1 MKIIE
6 RAMAEKVKKYSKFR
20 KVILITGSRQIGKT
34 TLLKEIKEKERNYVS
49 LDDLNIRAIANKDPK
64 LFMETYT
71 PPIIIDEIQY
81 APDLLSYIKLNV
93 DSKNKNGEYWLTGS
107 QKFHL
112 MKGVSES
119 LAGRVGILEMNPL
132 SYNEKY
138 KLKTTLFD
146 PRKIEKKEYIP
157 PKILFEEIFKGGMP
171 EYYTTDIER
180 NMFFDDYIKTYIER
194 DVRDLTQVGNIVS
207 FHQFLI
213 SVASR
218 TGEVLNYNS
227 LAEDA
232 GISEKTAKTWLSIL
246 VNSNL
251 VYLLEPYLSSEL
263 KRATKAPKIYF
274 MDTGLCSYL
283 CGWENYTT
291 LMNSSVSGH
300 YLETFVI
307 SELIKNKN
315 NADSNLNYNLYYYR
329 DKDGKEI
336 DLIISFNNTL
346 YPFEIKKTATPD
358 KSMIKHFSIL
368 SNTKK
373 EIGNGGLICLCPDIL
388 PIDENNKAIPISS
401 IL

>member
-1 MKIIE
+1 MKMIE
-6 RAMAEKVKKYSKFR
+6 RAMAEKIKKYSNFKR
-20 KVILITGSRQIGKT
+20 VVLVTGSRQVGKT
-34 TLLKEIKEKERNYVS
+34 TLLKELKEKERNYVS
-49 LDDLNIRAIANKDPK
+49 LDDLNLRTLANEDPK

-81 APDLLSYIKLNV
+81 APCLLSYIKLDV
-93 DSKNKNGEYWLTGS
+93 DEKNKNGDYWLTGS
-107 QKFHL
+107 QKFQL

-119 LAGRVGILEMNPL
+119 LAGRVGILEMSSL
-132 SYNEKY
+132 SYAEKH

-146 PRKIEKKEYIP
+146 PRKIEKKD
-157 PKILFEEIFKGGMP
+157 KISPNHLFEEIFKGGMP
-171 EYYTTDIER
+171 EYYTTNIER
-180 NMFFDDYIKTYIER
+180 KMFFDDYIRTYIER
-194 DVRDLTQVGNIVS
+194 DVRELTQVGNILS
-207 FHQFLI
+207 FHKFLI

-232 GISEKTAKTWLSIL
+232 GIDEKTAKNWLSIL
-246 VNSNL
+246 VNSDL
-251 VYLLEPYLSSEL
+251 VYLLEPYFSSEL
-263 KRATKAPKIYF
+263 KRATKTPKIYF

-283 CGWENYTT
+283 CGWENSTT

-307 SELIKNKN
+307 SELVKNKN

-358 KSMIKHFSIL
+358 KSMIKHFNIL
-368 SNTKK
+368 NNTKK
-373 EIGNGGLICLCPDIL
+373 EIGNGGLICLCPDII
-388 PIDENNKAIPISS
+388 PIDEANKTIPISS
-401 IL
+401 IV